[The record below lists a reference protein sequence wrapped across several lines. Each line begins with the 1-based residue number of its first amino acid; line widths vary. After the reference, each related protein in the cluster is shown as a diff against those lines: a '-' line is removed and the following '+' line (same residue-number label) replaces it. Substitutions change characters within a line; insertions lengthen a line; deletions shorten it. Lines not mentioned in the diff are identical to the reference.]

1 VTSALKIRANTSA
14 PHSGTVA
21 GMAGDGFNV
30 VTDALRTHAGSVDT
44 VADQVATAKAAGA
57 QVRMGH
63 DAYGKLPTCQM
74 IAALLDPIQGYGVD
88 ALGAAVDAL
97 QGSAGALRAAAS
109 GYDGTDTGVEGTFRA
124 TY

>member
-1 VTSALKIRANTSA
+1 MS
-14 PHSGTVA
+14 
-21 GMAGDGFNV
+21 GDGFNV
-30 VTDALRTHAGSVDT
+30 VAGALRAHASSVDA

-57 QVRMGH
+57 QVKMGH

-97 QGSAGALRAAAS
+97 QSSADALRTAAS
-109 GYDGTDTGVEGTFRA
+109 GYDTTDASVHDTFRS